1 MLTVKRLILFGVGF
15 MFFLSCSKEERVYVS
30 VLPMVKDAELHFRGF
45 VTDEEEELVSK
56 IHHFSKKVARQD
68 TIGGHPVFVSL
79 SNNQETYFYTDE
91 DGTVWESNTI
101 DVGARIVKYGFSYV
115 DTLLVRRWDILL
127 KVNAGVGTEWSV
139 SIDTVFDAITLQGGT
154 ERIRYIKQGRAR
166 YEGWTET
173 FIPEPY
179 ANVPVLDAHWY
190 DLSTHIINE
199 STGDTLF
206 STSGIAHQYF
216 EPDLGAIKYI
226 TNFTKIEMGE
236 PTLALRGSWELMRKE
251 IPE

>member
-1 MLTVKRLILFGVGF
+1 MLTVKRLILFGIGF
-15 MFFLSCSKEERVYVS
+15 MFFISCSKEERVHVS
-30 VLPMVKDAELHFRGF
+30 VLPMVIDAELHFRGF

-56 IHHFSKKVARQD
+56 IHHFSKKVTRQD
-68 TIGGHPVFVSL
+68 TIGGRPVFVCL
-79 SNNQETYFYTDE
+79 SNDQETYFYTDE

-139 SIDTVFDAITLQGGT
+139 SIDTVFDAKTLQGKAQ
-154 ERIRYIKQGRAR
+154 RIRYIYQGKAR
-166 YEGWTET
+166 YEGRTAT
-173 FIPEPY
+173 YIPE
-179 ANVPVLDAHWY
+179 NHEMMDVFDAHWY
-190 DLSTHIINE
+190 DLGTHIINE

-216 EPDLGAIKYI
+216 EADLGAVKYI
-226 TNFTKIEMGE
+226 TNFTKTERGE